1 MIRYSRYAHVN
12 MLKSYLNMIL
22 TGYLRYDQIFTICLC
37 EYVKIFHI
45 FVYLCIYVHPFIYS
59 YICAYMCIYVHICV
73 GGQGRRILAVY
84 LLISVYMC
92 QYNICWY
99 LCICANIC
107 VYLCIYNSG
116 LREQRKIECMLFGG
130 FVFLTIIWAFDD
142 YMSRF
147 LTIIW
152 ADMNLNRYTSIETP
166 AADHDSFAH
175 LY

>member
-107 VYLCIYNSG
+107 VYLCISNSG

-130 FVFLTIIWAFDD
+130 FVFTESHTAKGHQTGHSGATLYSVGQI
-142 YMSRF
+142 M
-147 LTIIW
+147 
-152 ADMNLNRYTSIETP
+152 
-166 AADHDSFAH
+166 AH
-175 LY
+175 ELM